1 MDFFQNMTS
10 SNMHKFDCVSI
21 FLCGLFLL
29 LCGWRFPNHPPQTY
43 QLIELNKANCLA
55 YRPELIYKSYTYD
68 ESKRRIEGKYTSTHC
83 TFSSSVE
90 CRDTL
95 HSEVNRQVNQILD
108 IVPYDVQI
116 VYKLKNGTYGI
127 ITPIDSMFYAFQ
139 NQSQF
144 LHKYSL
150 FLKNQTAC
158 FDK

>member
-1 MDFFQNMTS
+1 MDS
-10 SNMHKFDCVSI
+10 SYSRMHKFDCVSI
-21 FLCGLFLL
+21 FLCGIFLL
-29 LCGWRFPNHPPQTY
+29 LCGWRFPNQHQQTY

-55 YRPELIYKSYTYD
+55 YRPELIYQSYTYD

-95 HSEVNRQVNQILD
+95 HSDVNRQVNQILD

-116 VYKLKNGTYGI
+116 VYKMKNGTYGI
-127 ITPIDSMFYAFQ
+127 LTPINAMFYAFQ

-158 FDK
+158 FD